1 MGTIDTS
8 EIEELIQDLAK
19 QDLVEL
25 FNEYIYDLLK
35 QLNSIIVDEDI
46 NWAYNGVKDYIKFN
60 QYGVID
66 QFNVYVLEYFDKII
80 NKDLNFFLNE
90 KAAVSKLKDSFDIT
104 KIFKFKELFL
114 KLSKTQQDTL
124 FYNLAVL
131 CKIGAQY
138 FTISNS

>member
-46 NWAYNGVKDYIKFN
+46 NWAYNGVKDYIK
-60 QYGVID
+60 
-66 QFNVYVLEYFDKII
+66 LCERK
-80 NKDLNFFLNE
+80 FF
-90 KAAVSKLKDSFDIT
+90 
-104 KIFKFKELFL
+104 
-114 KLSKTQQDTL
+114 
-124 FYNLAVL
+124 
-131 CKIGAQY
+131 C
-138 FTISNS
+138 